1 MVRKPACPISS
12 DQPAFGQDSD
22 IRWQGKG
29 NDIGR
34 QSLRHRSSLTRRTPV
49 RLLDA
54 DSVTNFP
61 LVLDDELGV
70 DLFVDLAGGVVGDI
84 ENLTELIA
92 IVVPE
97 GD

>member
-1 MVRKPACPISS
+1 M
-12 DQPAFGQDSD
+12 
-22 IRWQGKG
+22 
-29 NDIGR
+29 
-34 QSLRHRSSLTRRTPV
+34 
-49 RLLDA
+49 RLFDA

-61 LVLDDELGV
+61 LVLDDEFGI